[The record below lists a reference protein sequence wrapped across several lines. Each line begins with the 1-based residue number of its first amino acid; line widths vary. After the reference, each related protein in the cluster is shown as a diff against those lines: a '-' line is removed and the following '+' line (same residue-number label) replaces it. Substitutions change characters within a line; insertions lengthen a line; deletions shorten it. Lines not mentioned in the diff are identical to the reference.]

1 MSHFLREFFM
11 SLGDSRF
18 RQLAEAKRSTARE
31 HRQQERLQLM
41 QTQKKRFLLSR
52 GHLGQLAEAA
62 ALGGFMAANQL
73 FSCANA
79 F

>member
-11 SLGDSRF
+11 SLGDSRL
-18 RQLAEAKRSTARE
+18 RQLVEAKRSTARE
-31 HRQQERLQLM
+31 RRQQERLQLM
-41 QTQKKRFLLSR
+41 QTQKKSFFW
-52 GHLGQLAEAA
+52 AEATEA
-62 ALGGFMAANQL
+62 SWLRPPLGGFMAANQL

>member
-31 HRQQERLQLM
+31 RRQQERLQLM
-41 QTQKKRFLLSR
+41 QTQKKKVSFEQRPPR
-52 GHLGQLAEAA
+52 PAG
-62 ALGGFMAANQL
+62 
-73 FSCANA
+73 
-79 F
+79 